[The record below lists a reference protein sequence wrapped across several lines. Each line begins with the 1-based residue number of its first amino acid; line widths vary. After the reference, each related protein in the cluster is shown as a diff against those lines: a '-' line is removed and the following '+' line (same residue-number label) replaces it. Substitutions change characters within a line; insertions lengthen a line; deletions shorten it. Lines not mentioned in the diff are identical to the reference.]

1 MKELSYDEWK
11 RQKLAAE
18 KKRTHGAEKV
28 LYSDPLHDI
37 QGAIRRYCFNKQLEL
52 MPIYFIPPDLK
63 QGNTGLYGYGCIMI
77 DKEFYEDHGTDD
89 DVINII
95 YHEMIHAYNDTQGI
109 QDTDGDY
116 HLKAFA
122 DACAAHCGR
131 STWTSSQDGYNAA
144 ELNAGTLKK
153 VKAALRGIDND

>member
-1 MKELSYDEWK
+1 MKDLTYDEWK
-11 RQKLAAE
+11 RQKLEQE
-18 KKRTHGAEKV
+18 KKRTHGAEK
-28 LYSDPLHDI
+28 LPYSDPLHDI

-63 QGNTGLYGYGCIMI
+63 NGGTGLYGYSCIMI

-122 DACAAHCGR
+122 AAVHGQAHR
-131 STWTSSQDGYNAA
+131 T
-144 ELNAGTLKK
+144 GTTRQSLTL
-153 VKAALRGIDND
+153 AH